1 MRPRVCI
8 NLDGTRGTCILSGRR
23 YMAGNCPPE
32 SQPSLPVP
40 QLCKRSGA
48 KGNRLSVPHISLSAR
63 APSATKRVFVS
74 LNKHKGKGQFIDH
87 QKGPGVP
94 GAAPESSLPAA
105 MNYLRRP
112 GLLRT
117 HVTCCE
123 GAPGPA
129 LAGPPT
135 RGSSSLPFPRR
146 GSVTQLRRPAGMRG
160 PMTHMEGLPP
170 SMRTCPKCT
179 HLAVKRR
186 PLGNKRQFR
195 KQSLDIAL
203 GRQLGNKAIL

>member
-8 NLDGTRGTCILSGRR
+8 NLDGTRGTGILSGRR

-32 SQPSLPVP
+32 SQPSLQVP

-48 KGNRLSVPHISLSAR
+48 KGSRLSVPHISLSAR
-63 APSATKRVFVS
+63 APSASKRVFVS

-112 GLLRT
+112 GPLRA

-129 LAGPPT
+129 LAGPPDQRLLLAT
-135 RGSSSLPFPRR
+135 LPQERVSH
-146 GSVTQLRRPAGMRG
+146 SVKETCRDERIYDPHGG
-160 PMTHMEGLPP
+160 PP
-170 SMRTCPKCT
+170 SQHENMPKVHPSSCEKT
-179 HLAVKRR
+179 
-186 PLGNKRQFR
+186 PTG
-195 KQSLDIAL
+195 KQ
-203 GRQLGNKAIL
+203 KAI